1 MTYDKC
7 VYKMLSF
14 YVKLHILFVTILST
28 LPTPFPGVRDSLVRK
43 ADLSLKIV
51 LFSSVTGRRL
61 QALLVLLT
69 QFDIV
74 D

>member
-28 LPTPFPGVRDSLVRK
+28 LPNTVPRYPRLTCMIESENCALLQCHRQG
-43 ADLSLKIV
+43 
-51 LFSSVTGRRL
+51 L

-69 QFDIV
+69 QHDVV